1 MKKIKLNKRDI
12 VALMVIAIIVIAAF
26 LYVSYKQ
33 LQYYMY
39 AREMENLYTKNENP
53 VFCIDKIVTYSSAN
67 AIDNSEGQT
76 MQDLNICQ
84 YTDMAI
90 YIDNM
95 VDINSLV
102 KESDGMGVSTE
113 ESNDEASR
121 KIKEHTIKELYID
134 NIKIEGT
141 SARGEKTLNYKSIL
155 RFAKFRDVEADSNVE
170 ATEQNDNSS
179 EKDTTNTAAE
189 EVDLLDNNSSE
200 NNSSENNEETENKKK
215 ETVFEEQP
223 ERIDFEIVSN
233 NVENEMNDYTKP
245 TFYADCSNPITL
257 SYLNRNIVSGY
268 AVSAGDTQIKFDGSI
283 LQNVGINLADIACK
297 VSFDIHMKNNLDQ
310 SFSCSVGIDIPLS
323 NENKTIYSGYMYGM
337 QNELQDQY
345 KFFKN

>member
-102 KESDGMGVSTE
+102 KESDAMGVSTE